1 MKLADYNFNL
11 PEKLIAQKPNKK
23 RISSKLLHVKGHV
36 VKDRVFS
43 ELPELLN
50 KNDLLIVNDTKV
62 MPSRLFGKKIT
73 GGEVEILIERI
84 LDTAIALI
92 QTKSSKRPLLGDI
105 ILLENEV
112 SIEVTGIEQDF
123 LRVKFS
129 KDINCVLDEIGHVPL
144 PPYISRLPNI
154 NDRKRY
160 QTVYATKLG
169 AVAAPTA
176 GLHFSK
182 SLLNAIQNKGIRIG
196 AITLHVGSGTFMP
209 LREKQLKTKKLHKE
223 QTVVGENLCRKIER
237 TLSIGGRVIAV
248 GTTVT
253 RALETAALS
262 GRIKPFAGDTDIFI
276 YPGFQFRIVD
286 AMITNFHL
294 PKSSLIILVSAFIGR
309 KEVLQAYQ
317 HAVNQHYQFYSYG
330 DAMLLERSNSKRCK

>member
-1 MKLADYNFNL
+1 MKLTDYNFDL

-43 ELPELLN
+43 ELPELLK

-73 GGEVEILIERI
+73 GGKVEILIERI
-84 LDTAIALI
+84 LDAAIALI
-92 QTKSSKRPLLGDI
+92 QTKSSKRSLLGDI

-112 SIEVTGIEQDF
+112 SIEIIGIEQDF

-144 PPYISRLPNI
+144 PPYISRLPNM
-154 NDRKRY
+154 NDKKRY
-160 QTVYATKLG
+160 QTVYAKKSG

-209 LREKQLKTKKLHKE
+209 LREEQLKTKKLHKE
-223 QTVVGENLCRKIER
+223 QTVVGENLGREIEH
-237 TLSIGGRVIAV
+237 TLSIGGRIIAV
-248 GTTVT
+248 GTTVA

-262 GRIKPFAGDTDIFI
+262 GRIKSFAGETDIFI
-276 YPGFQFRIVD
+276 NPGFQFRIVD

-294 PKSSLIILVSAFIGR
+294 PKSSLLMLVSAFIGHER
-309 KEVLQAYQ
+309 LMQIYR
-317 HAVNQHYQFYSYG
+317 HAIEQKYRFFSYG
-330 DAMLLERSNSKRCK
+330 DAMLLERSQ

>member
-1 MKLADYNFNL
+1 MKLADYNFDL
-11 PEKLIAQKPNKK
+11 PEELIAQQPNIK
-23 RISSKLLHVKGHV
+23 RISSRLLHVKGYL

-43 ELPELLN
+43 ELPELLK
-50 KNDLLIVNDTKV
+50 KNDLLIVNNTKV

-73 GGEVEILIERI
+73 GGKVEILIERI
-84 LDTAIALI
+84 LDTTMALI

-105 ILLENEV
+105 ILLDNEV
-112 SIEVTGIEQDF
+112 SIEIIDMEQDF

-129 KDINCVLDEIGHVPL
+129 EDINCVLDEIGHVPL

-154 NDRKRY
+154 NDKKRY
-160 QTVYATKLG
+160 QTVYATKSG

-196 AITLHVGSGTFMP
+196 EITLHVGSGTFMP
-209 LREKQLKTKKLHKE
+209 LRVEQLKTKKLHRE
-223 QTVVGENLCRKIER
+223 QIVVGEDLCREIEH
-237 TLSIGGRVIAV
+237 TLSIGGRIIAV

-253 RALETAALS
+253 RALETAAVS
-262 GRIKPFAGDTDIFI
+262 GRIKPFAGETDIFI
-276 YPGFQFRIVD
+276 YPGFQFRVVD

-309 KEVLQAYQ
+309 EEVLKAYQ

-330 DAMLLERSNSKRCK
+330 DAMFLERSNSKRCK